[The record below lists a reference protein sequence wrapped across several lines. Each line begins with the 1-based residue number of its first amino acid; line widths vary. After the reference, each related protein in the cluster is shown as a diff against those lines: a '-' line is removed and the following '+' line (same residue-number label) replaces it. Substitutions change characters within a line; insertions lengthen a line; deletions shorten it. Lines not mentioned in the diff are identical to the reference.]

1 MHKQL
6 RSLHL
11 SGAHT
16 VLVGF
21 SFTSWE
27 GWHVALTDGAVRS
40 PLITIFLW
48 TSEIIE
54 RAFAVQGKCVGGV
67 CDPTLCVCNSAVTDF
82 LSFFFLN
89 NLVLLL
95 VLWVKLCGLF
105 TRRFSS
111 CRHRRRPSPS
121 IFVLEFVSAD
131 STRTAWRRCGPSPA
145 TPCALRELLG
155 LNRSQFAPDQADF
168 SCSSQRQ
175 LS

>member
-21 SFTSWE
+21 SFTLWE
-27 GWHVALTDGAVRS
+27 VDMAVRS

-48 TSEIIE
+48 TSE
-54 RAFAVQGKCVGGV
+54 RAFAVQRKCVGGV

-131 STRTAWRRCGPSPA
+131 STRTAWRRCGPLPA